1 MARQATENW
10 LRTNLL
16 GLLISAAALAGTYT
30 TLNSK
35 VDVVTYEVAQQAEY
49 KGRVQY
55 LEKEMVQVK
64 ADQSASRQYWERFED
79 ILQLNTTAL
88 NNNTAVMAGV
98 KVQLD
103 TNTRRLDR
111 LETAKGRATR

>member
-1 MARQATENW
+1 MARQAAENW
-10 LRTNLL
+10 LRTNLV
-16 GLLISAAALAGTYT
+16 GLLVGAAALVGTYT
-30 TLNSK
+30 TLNTK
-35 VDVVTYEVAQQAEY
+35 VEVVAHEVEQRTEY

-111 LETAKGRATR
+111 LETAKGKVTR